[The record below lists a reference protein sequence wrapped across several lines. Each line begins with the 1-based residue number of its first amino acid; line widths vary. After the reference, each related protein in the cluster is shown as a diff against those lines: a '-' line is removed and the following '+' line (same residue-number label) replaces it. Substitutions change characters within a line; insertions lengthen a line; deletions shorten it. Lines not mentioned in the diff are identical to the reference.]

1 MGFPNMKRKKNYLF
15 YSLQYRGFSRFFDST
30 PIEHPWRSLNLH
42 ITPPTLYTSLKR
54 ATQTAFNEKE
64 FSPLALIV
72 LKQSGKE

>member
-1 MGFPNMKRKKNYLF
+1 MKRKKNYLF
-15 YSLQYRGFSRFFDST
+15 YSLQKPVFSRFFDST